1 MDYKDFEKLKERF
14 FPCQHRRESI
24 ALCEHTGTDQRPVS
38 GAFGNVPEERLESAG
53 SGAVVKDMSTKPHG
67 FVLILLKNYILHFCK
82 NAEGL
87 GKQRGQHICSANA
100 SHKWLS
106 ASLAVWGSPTGI
118 HSRNSFPTRKNR
130 SFEAFEL
137 MDTLHPEE
145 NGDSEAG
152 FAEQSA

>member
-1 MDYKDFEKLKERF
+1 M
-14 FPCQHRRESI
+14 
-24 ALCEHTGTDQRPVS
+24 
-38 GAFGNVPEERLESAG
+38 
-53 SGAVVKDMSTKPHG
+53 
-67 FVLILLKNYILHFCK
+67 

-87 GKQRGQHICSANA
+87 GEQRGQHICFANA